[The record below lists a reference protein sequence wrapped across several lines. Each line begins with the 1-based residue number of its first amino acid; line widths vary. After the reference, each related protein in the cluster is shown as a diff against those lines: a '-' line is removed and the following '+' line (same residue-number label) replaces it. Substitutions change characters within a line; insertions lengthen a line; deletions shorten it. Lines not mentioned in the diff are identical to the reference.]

1 MRSDTFI
8 HDFEYHIK
16 KILKDGSILDE
27 FRAYYQNSKSTPNS
41 KDTVDTTKKSNVLH
55 KDEWSICSTLVHC
68 SRLKYRDL

>member
-41 KDTVDTTKKSNVLH
+41 KDTVDTTKNPMYFTQMNGLFAAH
-55 KDEWSICSTLVHC
+55 
-68 SRLKYRDL
+68 